1 MTQDELESFVD
12 AIIEPLYQSEV
23 KVNSSCSSDAC
34 PIDFSDHD
42 SK

>member
-1 MTQDELESFVD
+1 MTQDELERFVD
-12 AIIEPLYQSEV
+12 AIIEPLYQPEA

-34 PIDFSDHD
+34 PIDFSGND